1 MPPPCYRGKGGRT
14 IKWWLLWNCYKER
27 EPSLRYPII
36 YLSYLMN
43 ATLILW
49 RVGGLHNH
57 GSHQADFSATLWRVS
72 AIQVPCRVSL
82 GEVATVF
89 ADIVGRQQLQ
99 KDMLLLE
106 HLSIEPWKSH
116 QELPGLHEIPVAY
129 YQIPMCNYII
139 TKSVASVS

>member
-1 MPPPCYRGKGGRT
+1 MIVANECHPATGGKLGGQKSDDYCGT
-14 IKWWLLWNCYKER
+14 VT
-27 EPSLRYPII
+27 PII

-72 AIQVPCRVSL
+72 AIQVPCLVGL

-89 ADIVGRQQLQ
+89 PDIVGQQQLQ
-99 KDMLLLE
+99 E
-106 HLSIEPWKSH
+106 HTGS
-116 QELPGLHEIPVAY
+116 
-129 YQIPMCNYII
+129 
-139 TKSVASVS
+139 